1 MNFEE
6 LIQRSYKSLK
16 KTYEEDQR
24 KFNGTICHS
33 NHGYQVLDKFQRKL
47 ELLKKHRFNL

>member
-6 LIQRSYKSLK
+6 LIQLSCKNLK

-24 KFNGTICHS
+24 KFNEIICHL

-47 ELLKKHRFNL
+47 ELKETPF